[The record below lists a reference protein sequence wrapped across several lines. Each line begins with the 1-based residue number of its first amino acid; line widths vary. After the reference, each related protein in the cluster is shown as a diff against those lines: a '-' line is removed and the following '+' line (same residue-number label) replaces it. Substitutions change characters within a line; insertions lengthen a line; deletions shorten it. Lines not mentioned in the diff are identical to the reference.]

1 MVLSM
6 VFGVMLL
13 YDGFVFTVKLVVF
26 CVTGGRCFQEMAG
39 LFRHTVEGTRPD
51 GAENSPQDH
60 LYYMY
65 EE

>member
-1 MVLSM
+1 M
-6 VFGVMLL
+6 VFGAMLL
-13 YDGFVFTVKLVVF
+13 YDGLAFAVKLVVF
-26 CVTGGRCFQEMAG
+26 GLTGGRHCREMAG
-39 LFRHTVEGTRPD
+39 LFRPATEAARPD